1 MKKPLFT
8 GSAVALI
15 TPMHPDSSVDFEALR
30 RLTEEQIRGG
40 TAAIVACGT
49 TGEPSTMTEDE
60 WEAVLSA
67 VIGYAAGRVPVI
79 AGTGGNN
86 TAHVIRQAK
95 RAAALGAA
103 GQLCVTP
110 YYNKTT
116 QEGLKAHYRAIADE
130 SGLPLIIYN
139 VPGRTGLS
147 IRLETLAALKDHEG
161 IVGLKEAS
169 GDAAFAADVANA
181 CGDMLPLYSGADEL
195 VCQLRAVGAVG
206 TISVLANLLPEESRD
221 MNCLP
226 IGEASRVQLR
236 LMPLI
241 RLLFSEVNPIP
252 VKAAM
257 HLKGWCENRLR
268 LPLIPM
274 SGAGEEKLEAE
285 MRRLGI
291 L

>member
-15 TPMHPDSSVDFEALR
+15 TPMHPDGSVDFEALR

-95 RAAALGAA
+95 RAAALGA
-103 GQLCVTP
+103 
-110 YYNKTT
+110 
-116 QEGLKAHYRAIADE
+116 